1 VVENFLDK
9 MFVHFGLLQ
18 SISDESKTIGSHQN
32 FVLFLN
38 MGLEMLCLFLLKS
51 SEELFERFEKLLP
64 MVNLQVFVY
73 AINLFSNRLKIV
85 EDGRFIEWTLLY
97 KM

>member
-1 VVENFLDK
+1 

-18 SISDESKTIGSHQN
+18 SISDEPKTIGRYQN

-38 MGLEMLCLFLLKS
+38 RGLEILCLFLLKIN
-51 SEELFERFEKLLP
+51 EELFERFEKLLP

-85 EDGRFIEWTLLY
+85 KDDRFVEWTLLY
-97 KM
+97 NM

>member
-1 VVENFLDK
+1 

-18 SISDESKTIGSHQN
+18 SISDEPKTIGRYQN

-51 SEELFERFEKLLP
+51 SEELFERFEKLLR

-85 EDGRFIEWTLLY
+85 KDGRFVEWTLLY
-97 KM
+97 NM